1 MRVVTSMTIVIVV
14 VVYWRRR
21 RRVRVIRLMRSVI
34 RGDGMRMRR
43 RMSNGRSRD
52 R

>member
-1 MRVVTSMTIVIVV
+1 MRVITSMTIVMV

-34 RGDGMRMRR
+34 RGDGMRVRR